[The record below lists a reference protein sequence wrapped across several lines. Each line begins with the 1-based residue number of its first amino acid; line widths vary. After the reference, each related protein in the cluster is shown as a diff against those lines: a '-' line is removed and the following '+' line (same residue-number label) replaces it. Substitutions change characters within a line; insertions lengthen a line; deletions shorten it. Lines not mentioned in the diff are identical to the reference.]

1 MYPNAAKESVPVI
14 GKLSVPRG
22 GSFGANLSI
31 DGGRHMSRGRISRLP
46 AAAILGVVLWV
57 STGIEAQAQDKQLLW
72 GDTHLHSTYSS
83 DAFTNGNLT
92 ATPDTAYRYAKGM
105 PVVHPGHKAR
115 VQIGTPLDFLVVS
128 DHAEYLGVIRSL
140 YFNPM
145 VTEGL
150 TWKQRLW
157 TRFVQYLVRDAIEEQ
172 SGRELFTSILPK
184 PADNAVAAMEG
195 WDKARVSGLIPRQPT
210 VELDTWKLIT
220 EVADVHNQPGEFT
233 ALIGW
238 EYSLIPGGANL
249 HRVVMADINAEQ
261 AQTFA
266 PFGFDDSSFPS
277 DLWAWLE
284 QTSTATGG
292 NFIAIPHNSN
302 ISKGS
307 MFDVRDIRGDK
318 IGPDYAEIRRYWEP
332 VVEITQ
338 IKGDSETHPA
348 LSPEDR
354 FADFET
360 YPYYIQREWTNYS
373 PQSGDYIRSAL
384 KTGLLLQES
393 VGVNPYQF
401 GVVGSTDAHTALP
414 SAEEDNFHGKM
425 ATDSIPSRKSGGWSD
440 DARGTFGWGMSASG
454 LAAVWATENTR
465 ESILAAMRRR
475 EVYATSGSR
484 IGVRTFGGLNLP
496 DAALAAPTFPHNII
510 DQAVPM
516 GGEIMGA
523 DNSDQLTILIEAQ
536 ADPEGA
542 FLDRVQVVKGWI
554 DEQGVSH
561 ERVFDAAW
569 AGEGRL
575 QADGLLL
582 PVGNTVDLKT
592 GLTANTIGAP
602 RLQTVWRDP
611 GFNPAQSAF
620 YYVRVLQIPT
630 ARHSFLDKLA
640 LGDSDIDT
648 RRPDTIQERAYTSSI
663 WYRP

>member
-1 MYPNAAKESVPVI
+1 MSWKAPV
-14 GKLSVPRG
+14 SWV
-22 GSFGANLSI
+22 
-31 DGGRHMSRGRISRLP
+31 
-46 AAAILGVVLWV
+46 AAILLGLV
-57 STGIEAQAQDKQLLW
+57 SGTSMAERQLLW

-140 YFNPM
+140 YLNPM

-150 TWKQRLW
+150 SWRERLW
-157 TRFVQYLVRDAIEEQ
+157 TRFVQYLLRDAIDGQ

-184 PADNAVAAMEG
+184 PSDNAVTAMEG
-195 WDKARVSGLIPRQPT
+195 WEEDRVSGLIPRQPT
-210 VELDTWKLIT
+210 VEIDTWKLIT
-220 EVADVHNQPGEFT
+220 DTADAHNEPGHFT
-233 ALIGW
+233 AVIGW

-249 HRVVMADINAEQ
+249 HRIVMGDINAEQ

-277 DLWAWLE
+277 DLWAWLDK
-284 QTSTATGG
+284 TSTATGG

-307 MFDVRDIRGDK
+307 MFDVRDIRGAD
-318 IGPDYAEIRRYWEP
+318 IDADYAEIRRYWEP

-348 LSPEDR
+348 LSPEDE

-360 YPYYIQREWTNYS
+360 YPYYIQREWTDYV
-373 PQSGDYIRSAL
+373 PQPADYIRSAL
-384 KTGLLLQES
+384 KTGLALKS
-393 VGVNPYQF
+393 AIGVNPYQF
-401 GVVGSTDAHTALP
+401 GVIGSTDAHTSLP

-425 ATDSIPSRKSGGWSD
+425 ATDSVPSRKSGGWSD

-465 ESILAAMRRR
+465 EAIVAAMRRR
-475 EVYATSGSR
+475 EVYATSGPR
-484 IGVRTFGGLNLP
+484 IAVRVHGGWNLSAGMMNEP
-496 DAALAAPTFPHNII
+496 AFPENLATL
-510 DQAVPM
+510 AVPM
-516 GGEIMGA
+516 GGEIVGA
-523 DNSDQLTILIEAQ
+523 NEDGQFSLLIEAQ
-536 ADPEGA
+536 ADPNGA
-542 FLDRVQVVKGWI
+542 NLDRVQVIKGWV
-554 DEQGVSH
+554 DTAGMTH
-561 ERVFDAAW
+561 EEIYNVAW
-569 AGEGRL
+569 AGQNRVAE
-575 QADGLLL
+575 DGSLM
-582 PVGNTVDLKT
+582 PVGSSVDMRT
-592 GLTANTIGAP
+592 GLTANSIGAP
-602 RLQTVWRDP
+602 QLSALWVDP
-611 GFNPAQSAF
+611 QFDPAQAAF

-630 ARHSFLDKLA
+630 ARHSLLDKLA
-640 LGDSDIDT
+640 LADPEIDT
-648 RRPDTIQERAYTSSI
+648 RRPDTIQERAYTSAI

>member
-1 MYPNAAKESVPVI
+1 MSWKATLSWVAAVFMGLVS
-14 GKLSVPRG
+14 
-22 GSFGANLSI
+22 
-31 DGGRHMSRGRISRLP
+31 
-46 AAAILGVVLWV
+46 AASMA
-57 STGIEAQAQDKQLLW
+57 ERQLLW

-140 YFNPM
+140 YLNPM

-150 TWKQRLW
+150 SLRERLW
-157 TRFVQYLVRDAIEEQ
+157 TRFVQYLLRDAIDGQ

-184 PADNAVAAMEG
+184 PSENAVTAMEG
-195 WDKARVSGLIPRQPT
+195 WEEDRVSGLIPRQPT
-210 VELDTWKLIT
+210 VEIDTWKLIT
-220 EVADVHNQPGEFT
+220 DTADAHNEPGHFT

-249 HRVVMADINAEQ
+249 HRIVMGDINAEQ

-277 DLWAWLE
+277 DLWAWLDK
-284 QTSTATGG
+284 TSTATGG

-307 MFDVRDIRGDK
+307 MFDVRDIRGAD
-318 IGPDYAEIRRYWEP
+318 IDTEYAEIRRYWEP

-348 LSPEDR
+348 LSPDDE

-360 YPYYIQREWTNYS
+360 YPYYIQREWTDYV
-373 PQSGDYIRSAL
+373 PQPADYIRSAL
-384 KTGLLLQES
+384 KTGLALKS
-393 VGVNPYQF
+393 AIGVNPYQF
-401 GVVGSTDAHTALP
+401 GVIGSTDAHTSLP

-425 ATDSIPSRKSGGWSD
+425 ATDSVPSRKSGGWSD

-465 ESILAAMRRR
+465 EAIVAAMRRR
-475 EVYATSGSR
+475 EVYATSGPR
-484 IGVRTFGGLNLP
+484 IAVRVHGGWNLSAAMMDQP
-496 DAALAAPTFPHNII
+496 AFPENLAAL
-510 DQAVPM
+510 AVPM
-516 GGEIMGA
+516 GGEIVGA
-523 DNSDQLTILIEAQ
+523 NEGGQFSLLIEAQ
-536 ADPEGA
+536 ADPTGA
-542 FLDRVQVVKGWI
+542 NLDRVQVIKGWV
-554 DEQGVSH
+554 DTTGMTH
-561 ERVFDAAW
+561 EEIHNVAW
-569 AGEGRL
+569 AGQNRVAE
-575 QADGLLL
+575 DGSLM
-582 PVGNTVDLKT
+582 PVGSSVDMRT
-592 GLTANTIGAP
+592 GLTANSIGAAQ
-602 RLQTVWRDP
+602 LSALWVDP
-611 GFNPAQSAF
+611 QFDPEQAAF

-630 ARHSFLDKLA
+630 ARHSLLDKLA
-640 LGDSDIDT
+640 LADPEIDT
-648 RRPDTIQERAYTSSI
+648 RRPDTIQERAYTSAI

>member
-1 MYPNAAKESVPVI
+1 MAKRREKSASAHLLMSGVGVFALAMGSVAMLSGAARAED
-14 GKLSVPRG
+14 R
-22 GSFGANLSI
+22 
-31 DGGRHMSRGRISRLP
+31 
-46 AAAILGVVLWV
+46 
-57 STGIEAQAQDKQLLW
+57 QLLW

-92 ATPDTAYRYAKGM
+92 ASPDTAYRYAKGM

-140 YFNPM
+140 YLNPM

-150 TWKQRLW
+150 SWRDRLW
-157 TRFVQYLVRDAIEEQ
+157 TRFVQYLLRDAIDGQE
-172 SGRELFTSILPK
+172 GRELFTSILPK
-184 PADNAVAAMEG
+184 PSENAVTAMEG
-195 WDKARVSGLIPRQPT
+195 WEEDRVSGLIPRQPT
-210 VELDTWKLIT
+210 VEIDTWKLIT
-220 EVADVHNQPGEFT
+220 DTADVHNEPGEFT

-249 HRVVMADINAEQ
+249 HRIVMADIDAEQ

-284 QTSTATGG
+284 STSDATGG
-292 NFIAIPHNSN
+292 NFLAIPHNSN

-307 MFDVRDIRGDK
+307 MFDIRDIRGND
-318 IGPDYAEIRRYWEP
+318 INQDYAEIRRYWEP

-348 LSPEDR
+348 LSPDDP

-360 YPYYIQREWTNYS
+360 YPYYIQREWTDYV
-373 PQSGDYIRSAL
+373 PQPGDYIRSAL
-384 KTGLLLQES
+384 KTGLELES
-393 VGVNPYQF
+393 TIGVNPYQF
-401 GVVGSTDAHTALP
+401 GVIGSTDAHTALP

-425 ATDSIPSRKSGGWSD
+425 ATDSIPSRKDGGWSD

-465 ESILAAMRRR
+465 EAIVAAMRRR
-475 EVYATSGSR
+475 EVYATSGPR
-484 IGVRTFGGLNLP
+484 IAVRTYAGLNLP
-496 DAALAAPTFPHNII
+496 STVLEAPSFPDGI
-510 DQAVPM
+510 QSRAVPM
-516 GGEIMGA
+516 GGEIVGA
-523 DNSDQLTILIEAQ
+523 TAEDRLTLVVEAQ
-536 ADPEGA
+536 ADPKSG

-554 DEQGVSH
+554 TASGVTQ
-561 ERVFDAAW
+561 ERIYDAAW
-569 AGEGRL
+569 AG
-575 QADGLLL
+575 ADRLL
-582 PVGNTVDLKT
+582 PNGSLAPVGSSVDLKT

-602 RLQTVWRDP
+602 TLQVVWQDP
-611 GFNPAQSAF
+611 NFDPEQAAF

-630 ARHSFLDKLA
+630 ARHSLLDKLA
-640 LGDSDIDT
+640 LGDDDIDT
-648 RRPDTIQERAYTSSI
+648 RRPDIIQERAYTSPI

>member
-1 MYPNAAKESVPVI
+1 MTQVRFSPL
-14 GKLSVPRG
+14 LSGIAV
-22 GSFGANLSI
+22 ALSWVFI
-31 DGGRHMSRGRISRLP
+31 C
-46 AAAILGVVLWV
+46 V
-57 STGIEAQAQDKQLLW
+57 STTQAQEKRLLW

-140 YFNPM
+140 YFNP
-145 VTEGL
+145 VIPEGL
-150 TWKQRLW
+150 TWKEQLW
-157 TRFVQYLVRDAIEEQ
+157 TRFVQYLVRDAIDEQ

-184 PADNAVAAMEG
+184 PADNAVKAMEG
-195 WDKARVSGLIPRQPT
+195 WEDDRVSGLIPRQPT
-210 VELDTWKLIT
+210 AEVDTWKLIT
-220 EVADVHNQPGEFT
+220 DTADAHNQPGEFT

-249 HRVVMADINAEQ
+249 HRIVMADINAEQ

-284 QTSTATGG
+284 KTSASTGG

-307 MFDVRDIRGDK
+307 MFDVRDIRGEQ
-318 IGPDYAEIRRYWEP
+318 IGVDYAEIRRYWEP

-338 IKGDSETHPA
+338 IKGDSEAHPV
-348 LSPEDR
+348 LSPEDP

-360 YPYYIQREWTNYS
+360 YPYYIQREWTDYV
-373 PQSGDYIRSAL
+373 PQAGDYVRSAL
-384 KTGLLLQES
+384 KTGLELQREL
-393 VGVNPYQF
+393 GINPYQF
-401 GVVGSTDAHTALP
+401 GVIGSTDAHTALP
-414 SAEEDNFHGKM
+414 SAEENNFHGKM

-465 ESILAAMRRR
+465 EAILAAMRRR
-475 EVYATSGSR
+475 EVYATSGPR
-484 IGVRTFGGLNLP
+484 IGVRTFGGLNLTE
-496 DAALAAPTFPHNII
+496 AALAAARFPDNIM
-510 DQAVPM
+510 DRAVPM

-523 DNSDQLTILIEAQ
+523 GSEDQLTLLIEAH
-536 ADPEGA
+536 ADPAGA
-542 FLDRVQVVKGWI
+542 HLDRVQVVKGWV
-554 DEQGVSH
+554 DQLGESH
-561 ERVFDAAW
+561 ERVYDAAW
-569 AGEGRL
+569 AGEDRL
-575 QADGLLL
+575 QADGTLST
-582 PVGNTVDLKT
+582 VGNTVDMNT
-592 GLTANTIGAP
+592 GETANTIGAP
-602 RLQTVWRDP
+602 SLRVAWQDP
-611 GFNPAQSAF
+611 DFNPGETAF

-630 ARHSFLDKLA
+630 ARHSLLDKLA
-640 LGDSDIDT
+640 LGDQNIDT
-648 RRPDTIQERAYTSSI
+648 RRPDTIQERAYTSAI

>member
-1 MYPNAAKESVPVI
+1 MAKRREKSASAHLLMSGVGVFALAMGSVAMLSGAARAED
-14 GKLSVPRG
+14 R
-22 GSFGANLSI
+22 
-31 DGGRHMSRGRISRLP
+31 
-46 AAAILGVVLWV
+46 
-57 STGIEAQAQDKQLLW
+57 QLLW

-92 ATPDTAYRYAKGM
+92 ASPDTAYRYAKGM

-140 YFNPM
+140 YLNPM

-150 TWKQRLW
+150 SWRDRLW
-157 TRFVQYLVRDAIEEQ
+157 TRFVQYLLRDAIDGQE
-172 SGRELFTSILPK
+172 GRELFTSILPK
-184 PADNAVAAMEG
+184 PSENAVTAMEG
-195 WDKARVSGLIPRQPT
+195 WEEDRVSGLIPRQPT
-210 VELDTWKLIT
+210 VEIDTWKLIT
-220 EVADVHNQPGEFT
+220 DTADVHNEPGEFT

-249 HRVVMADINAEQ
+249 HRIVMADIDAEQ

-284 QTSTATGG
+284 STSDATGG
-292 NFIAIPHNSN
+292 NFLAIPHNSN

-307 MFDVRDIRGDK
+307 MFDIRDIRGND
-318 IGPDYAEIRRYWEP
+318 INQDYAEIRRYWEP

-348 LSPEDR
+348 LSPDDP

-360 YPYYIQREWTNYS
+360 YPYYIQREWTDYV
-373 PQSGDYIRSAL
+373 PQPGDYIRSAL
-384 KTGLLLQES
+384 KTGLELES
-393 VGVNPYQF
+393 TIGVNPYQF
-401 GVVGSTDAHTALP
+401 GVIGSTDAHTALP

-425 ATDSIPSRKSGGWSD
+425 ATDSIPSRKDGGWSD

-465 ESILAAMRRR
+465 EAIVAAMRRR
-475 EVYATSGSR
+475 EVYATSGPR
-484 IGVRTFGGLNLP
+484 IAVRTYAGLNLP
-496 DAALAAPTFPHNII
+496 STVLEAPSFPDGI
-510 DQAVPM
+510 QSRAVPM
-516 GGEIMGA
+516 GGEIVGA
-523 DNSDQLTILIEAQ
+523 TAEDRLTLVVEAQ
-536 ADPEGA
+536 ADPKSG

-554 DEQGVSH
+554 TASGVTQ
-561 ERVFDAAW
+561 ERIYDAAW
-569 AGEGRL
+569 AG
-575 QADGLLL
+575 ADRLL
-582 PVGNTVDLKT
+582 PNGSLAPVGSSVDLKT

-602 RLQTVWRDP
+602 TLQVVWQDP
-611 GFNPAQSAF
+611 DFDPEQAAF

-630 ARHSFLDKLA
+630 ARHSLLDKLA
-640 LGDSDIDT
+640 LGDDDIDT
-648 RRPDTIQERAYTSSI
+648 RRPDIIQERAYTSPI